1 MTMTFMWFIFVM
13 SGSSLHPLLA
23 MPPHMPAQLPQTRK
37 GPVAS
42 PWPSHPSVPLPHL
55 SVPPPS
61 IQDSVPV
68 VPPTP
73 PPGNPQRIERPF
85 MPQAPGRLFNLWL
98 RLCVLITHTR
108 ARRDQIDL
116 VYEYAASMA
125 SPSMNPPPNRQT
137 TRPLVPGSMPPTS
150 PEAKSPESDTTLSPI
165 PPGSRQLRICSN
177 F

>member
-1 MTMTFMWFIFVM
+1 M

-85 MPQAPGRLFNLWL
+85 MPQAPGRLFNL
-98 RLCVLITHTR
+98 
-108 ARRDQIDL
+108 
-116 VYEYAASMA
+116 
-125 SPSMNPPPNRQT
+125 
-137 TRPLVPGSMPPTS
+137 
-150 PEAKSPESDTTLSPI
+150 
-165 PPGSRQLRICSN
+165 
-177 F
+177 